1 MSDIEN
7 NESKEF
13 NQFNESN
20 EFNGSNVSNESYAVY
35 SVDQKKKT
43 PVWLFV
49 LIGFVVIAGGCAA
62 LVAFVP
68 SLRNSFDLLTMS
80 PASYYSK
87 VETGNM
93 DRNIDKFT
101 DDMKESAL
109 KSDKDQS
116 MDFNET
122 VAYGD
127 LLQKMLSSGSD
138 ESSFTLKEIG
148 VSGKLNKKAKRMGMN
163 TTITYGGNKL
173 SNLDIYTDENKVIY
187 ARIPE
192 ISESYV
198 SFSLNDIV
206 KSLMGLTKDSGN
218 AVIDD
223 SVNAAEDVL
232 NNFSNSEVDYELLN
246 AILKHYSKLII
257 THMDEVATEK
267 NVVLS
272 DNYLNAKT
280 TKVTVSLSEKD
291 AYEIVMAVMEEI
303 QTDTELY
310 NFINKIYPITQ
321 AQYDSSVSLAL
332 KELKE
337 TDTAD
342 LSEDKSFQ
350 MVVWVNM
357 SGKIIGRGFYYEGTS
372 LTWHRIIDKT
382 NASIK
387 AELHIAGDSGSED
400 TSLLL
405 EGLLKYNNKSFSGNL
420 ALSLTSD
427 NENVDLGEVVLNNYR
442 YVSATDYDLDMSII
456 IKKSAIEAMS
466 GGSGLPEE
474 FSGDI
479 QLNIKSGINNNQMN
493 VDYSYGIG
501 SPDNLIKMHM
511 DASLLE
517 AEDVILPS
525 ESYRL
530 PEDLEKYLDTVKPE
544 EFIRNIG
551 KAFDVPDDQIEQAIE
566 EFNKD
571 GINSIKERLI
581 PGDDFTVMPDDVTVM
596 PDDGSSES
604 LPSDDGIIPDYEG
617 SGGGDYPDGSIPTV
631 NQVPKE
637 PPVSADQLPEGVEL
651 DEYGYYSYY
660 LPEEAVRA
668 AKIEDDNP
676 HFDVDRKN
684 MEPELIS
691 IISKF
696 VGNDAAVVSSNSS
709 NMVFGS
715 IGEGYNSQL
724 FTFVTTECISNN
736 DNSYKNYIS
745 LGYDTG
751 SNRVEDIRITM
762 ENREDCD
769 DAFKQVVKLLEPGFK
784 NEDMKKIK
792 KDIEDSDFGSVNYKS
807 LNIFFYSTGD
817 SYNSYSISPLR

>member
-1 MSDIEN
+1 MSEIEN
-7 NESKEF
+7 
-13 NQFNESN
+13 NESN
-20 EFNGSNVSNESYAVY
+20 EFNVSNEPYAVY

-101 DDMKESAL
+101 DDLKESSL

-127 LLQKMLSSGSD
+127 LFQKMLTSDSD
-138 ESSFTLKEIG
+138 ESDFTLKEIG

-173 SNLDIYTDENKVIY
+173 SNLDIYSDENNVIY
-187 ARIPE
+187 VRIPE

-198 SFSLNDIV
+198 SFSLNDII
-206 KSLMGLTKDSGN
+206 KSLIAKGSGN
-218 AVIDD
+218 AVIDG
-223 SVNAAEDVL
+223 SANAAEDAL

-246 AILKHYSKLII
+246 AILKRYSKLII
-257 THMDEVATEK
+257 TYMDEVSTEK

-272 DNYLNAKT
+272 DNYLNTKT

-303 QTDTELY
+303 QTDAELY
-310 NFINKIYPITQ
+310 DFINKIYPITQ

-342 LSEDKSFQ
+342 LSEDKNFQ

-357 SGKIIGRGFYYEGTS
+357 SGKIIGRGFYYEGSS
-372 LTWHRIIDKT
+372 LTWHKIIAKT

-405 EGLLKYNNKSFSGNL
+405 EGLLKYDNKSFSGNL

-427 NENVDLGEVVLNNYR
+427 NENIDLGEVVLNNYR

-466 GGSGLPEE
+466 GGDGLPEE
-474 FSGDI
+474 FSGDL
-479 QLNIKSGINNNQMN
+479 QLNIKSGINNNQMS

-551 KAFDVPDDQIEQAIE
+551 KAFDVPDDQIEQVIE
-566 EFNKD
+566 EFKKD
-571 GINSIKERLI
+571 GINSIKESLI
-581 PGDDFTVMPDDVTVM
+581 PGDDVTVMPDDVTVM
-596 PDDGSSES
+596 PDDGSSEA
-604 LPSDDGIIPDYEG
+604 LPSDDGIIPDDEG
-617 SGGGDYPDGSIPTV
+617 SGGGDYPDSSIPTV

-637 PPVSADQLPEGVEL
+637 TPVSADQLPKGVEL
-651 DEYGYYSYY
+651 DEYGYYSY
-660 LPEEAVRA
+660 LVPEETVRA
-668 AKIEDDNP
+668 AKIEDNNP
-676 HFDVDRKN
+676 HFDVDCKKLK
-684 MEPELIS
+684 PELIS

-696 VGNDAAVVSSNSS
+696 VGNDAVVVNSNSS
-709 NMVFGS
+709 NIVFGS
-715 IGEGYNSQL
+715 ISDGYNSQL
-724 FTFVTTECISNN
+724 FSFVTTEYISND

-745 LGYDTG
+745 LGYDTA
-751 SNRVEDIRITM
+751 SNRVENISITM
-762 ENREDCD
+762 ENKDDCD

-792 KDIEDSDFGSVNYKS
+792 KDIKDSDYGSAQYKS
-807 LNIFFYSTGD
+807 LSIFFYDSGD
-817 SYNSYSISPLR
+817 NYNSYSISPSY